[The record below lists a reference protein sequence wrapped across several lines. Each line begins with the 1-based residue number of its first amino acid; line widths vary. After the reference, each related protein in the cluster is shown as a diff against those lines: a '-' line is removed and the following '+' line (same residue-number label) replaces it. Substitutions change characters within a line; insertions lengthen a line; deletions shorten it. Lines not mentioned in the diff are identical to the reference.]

1 MHRIKSYRGA
11 LLGLAA
17 GDALGT
23 TLEFAAPGSFE
34 PLTDMVGGGPFRLA
48 PGQWTDDTSM
58 ALCLAESLIECKGFD
73 PVDQLER
80 YFRWYSEGH
89 LSSTG
94 RCFDIGNTV
103 RTALHRF
110 EANGGPYCGSTHPR
124 SAGNGSIMRL
134 APVPLFYAR
143 DPLVAVEKAAES
155 SRTTHGAQ
163 EAVDACRYLAALL
176 VGAINGVPKREL
188 LADTYEPVP
197 GIWTAKPLAPRIAEI
212 AAGSF
217 KHRNPPEIRG
227 TGYVVASLEAALW
240 AFYNSD
246 TFREGALLAVNL
258 GEDADTTG
266 AVYGQLAGAFYGEN
280 GIPETWRSRLAKSD
294 LITSMAEALYTFGH
308 SHSNT
313 RL

>member
-1 MHRIKSYRGA
+1 
-11 LLGLAA
+11 
-17 GDALGT
+17 
-23 TLEFAAPGSFE
+23 
-34 PLTDMVGGGPFRLA
+34 
-48 PGQWTDDTSM
+48 
-58 ALCLAESLIECKGFD
+58 
-73 PVDQLER
+73 
-80 YFRWYSEGH
+80 
-89 LSSTG
+89 
-94 RCFDIGNTV
+94 
-103 RTALHRF
+103 
-110 EANGGPYCGSTHPR
+110 
-124 SAGNGSIMRL
+124 MRL
-134 APVPLFYAR
+134 APVPLFYSR
-143 DPLVAVEKAAES
+143 DPQVAVEKAAES

-176 VGAINGVPKREL
+176 VGALNGIPKEIL

-266 AVYGQLAGAFYGEN
+266 AVYGQLAGACYGED
-280 GIPETWRSRLAKSD
+280 GIPETWRSCVAMRDVIVSVAD
-294 LITSMAEALYTFGH
+294 GLYAFGF
-308 SHSNT
+308 T
-313 RL
+313 RDFTR